1 MIPFIKTMNQ
11 IDRFRSYFQSL
22 NVLDLNL
29 INLIYISAKAIDS
42 HSAAN

>member
-22 NVLDLNL
+22 NVLDINL
-29 INLIYISAKAIDS
+29 INLIYISAKARDS